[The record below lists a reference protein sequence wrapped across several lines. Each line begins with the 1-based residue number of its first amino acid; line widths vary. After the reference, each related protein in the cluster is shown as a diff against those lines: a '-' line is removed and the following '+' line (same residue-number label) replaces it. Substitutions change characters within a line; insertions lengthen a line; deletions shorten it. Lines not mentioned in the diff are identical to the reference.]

1 MKRLLVGVVLVFV
14 LVPSTA
20 LAQGML
26 EEEYHKNIKVFQPK
40 PFLKKNRADLAPF
53 GVVQLNPKMIDHYG
67 YGVVAG
73 YHFNEAIWAGAQFT
87 QFVPGN
93 TDVKERLEGDY
104 GLFPERSEMGYSA
117 TARFAWTPLFAKS
130 AVWGLW
136 LTHWDA
142 FLFGGGGFVRT
153 RLTDFAGAGEA
164 GLGTRIFIGKTLALT
179 LELSD
184 MIYVETFPLKDE
196 TVVMQNYMLRVGLAV
211 YVPFTFEY
219 GGEK

>member
-1 MKRLLVGVVLVFV
+1 MNMKRLLAAVLFVVI
-14 LVPSTA
+14 PSTA
-20 LAQGML
+20 LAQGVL

-53 GVVQLNPKMIDHYG
+53 GAIQLNPKMISHVG
-67 YGVVAG
+67 YGAVAG
-73 YHFNEAIWAGAQFT
+73 YHFNEAIWAGLQFT
-87 QFVPGN
+87 QFH
-93 TDVKERLEGDY
+93 TRSTEVKDNLEGDY

-130 AVWGLW
+130 AVLGMW
-136 LTHWDA
+136 LSHWDA

-153 RLTDFAGAGEA
+153 RLTDFAGAGEV
-164 GLGTRIFIGKTLALT
+164 GLGTRIFLGKTFALT
-179 LELSD
+179 FELSD

-196 TVVMQNYMLRVGLAV
+196 TVVMQNYMFRAGLAV

-219 GGEK
+219 GGDK